1 MEPFFSLTGS
11 PTFSPCLIP
20 RTYRKGRGRITLWPL
35 VHYAPQRLFD
45 DVIDRLE
52 KRETIKVY
60 ELICSEEVRGV

>member
-1 MEPFFSLTGS
+1 M
-11 PTFSPCLIP
+11 
-20 RTYRKGRGRITLWPL
+20 